1 MSHPDETDCDIPDRE
16 TCQKLTEQFAEITGT
31 DEACAQF
38 YLQDRNWNLEVSNLT
53 HKVLFLQWQND

>member
-1 MSHPDETDCDIPDRE
+1 MSQSDDSDSEIPDRE

-38 YLQDRNWNLEVSNLT
+38 YLQDRKWDLEVSCS
-53 HKVLFLQWQND
+53 D

>member
-1 MSHPDETDCDIPDRE
+1 MSQPGETDSDIPDRE

-38 YLQDRNWNLEVSNLT
+38 YLQDRNWNLEVSDWAHNILI
-53 HKVLFLQWQND
+53 LQWQND

>member
-1 MSHPDETDCDIPDRE
+1 MSQPDETDCDIPDRE

-38 YLQDRNWNLEVSNLT
+38 YLQDRNWNLEVSDLRY
-53 HKVLFLQWQND
+53 